1 MPKFCEMFDL
11 LPKESA
17 EMPSKPTVSS
27 ARSCVACSGQHPG
40 FSTEIQGPDCWW
52 DL

>member
-1 MPKFCEMFDL
+1 MPKFFETFDP

-17 EMPSKPTVSS
+17 EMLSKPTVSS
-27 ARSCVACSGQHPG
+27 ARSCVASSGQHPR
-40 FSTEIQGPDCWW
+40 FSTEIQGLDCWW